1 MAGLRRGNGEP
12 EGGPVRVGGP
22 LVDLSTGMN
31 AAIAILMAMTERA
44 RSGRGQFVEATL
56 YDSAIALLHP
66 HIANYLLSGKPPQR
80 TGNAHSNVS
89 PYDQFKTATKR
100 IFLGIGNDRQFARLC
115 AELARPDLP
124 L

>member
-1 MAGLRRGNGEP
+1 MAGLMSVNGEP
-12 EGGPVRVGGP
+12 EGAPVRLGVP
-22 LVDLSTGMN
+22 VVDLATGLN
-31 AAIAILMAMTERA
+31 AAIAILMAIIERA

-89 PYDQFKTATKR
+89 PYDQFKTATKSR
-100 IFLGIGNDRQFARLC
+100 
-115 AELARPDLP
+115 
-124 L
+124 